1 MNQAL
6 IKAVIYLLV
15 GVSILL
21 IGMRMMSSGFRKSI
35 GKRIRG
41 FFKRT
46 QDQAFLNMGIGTVVT
61 AAIQSSDATNAMVV
75 GFINTGAMT
84 VYQGLCIMLGAYIG
98 TTVTGVIASFSSLSI
113 SIYFLLFV
121 FFGTVMMVFFKRDL
135 VVNIGEILAGL
146 GLLFLGLALMKDAF
160 KNPDITNFTKELFAS
175 INFGPLLFLIGVLVT
190 AIMDSSSAVTS
201 IVIAM
206 VGSGAIT
213 LSSGL
218 FIVLGATL
226 GTVVTTLIVAIGGHV
241 NGKRAAWI
249 AFSLRALSSVV
260 MVLILTIFQAPLTAV
275 ISDFALKTSPELAVA
290 MFTVVYNVI
299 FMPLLLPLLKP
310 AIKLFSK
317 IIKDKETSQMDTV
330 IKFIDDQ
337 MLAFPHIATAQ
348 VEREILHMYQLAYAN
363 YNRSMEMILNQ
374 NLEASKSLLEVEDQ
388 VDYLNEK
395 ITAFLIKLS
404 SKEQPEADRKAG
416 SFFHVVNDI
425 ERIAD
430 HAVNIYLMAKELE
443 EKELA
448 FSDLAKSEIN
458 DLHAIIVKM
467 FTLSQAIIEQ
477 RDYQA
482 LATLHQLEEETDHYK
497 TLYFNNHYERIKN
510 KSCVFELS
518 PFYSSLLTDLER
530 ISDHINNIGFSIVN
544 PTGVDQFDAYE

>member
-1 MNQAL
+1 MNHEL
-6 IKAVIYLLV
+6 VKAIIYLLV
-15 GVSILL
+15 GVAILL
-21 IGMRMMSSGFRKSI
+21 IGMRMMSAGFRKSI

-46 QDQAFLNMGIGTVVT
+46 QDKAWLNLGIGTAVT

-75 GFINTGAMT
+75 GFINTGAMS

-113 SIYFLLFV
+113 SIYFLLLV
-121 FFGTVMMVFFKRDL
+121 FIGTVMMVFFQKDM
-135 VVNIGEILAGL
+135 VNNIGEILAGL
-146 GLLFLGLALMKDAF
+146 GLLFLGLALMKDSF
-160 KNPDITNFTKELFAS
+160 KNPDITNFTKGLFSS

-206 VGSGAIT
+206 VGSGAIE

-249 AFSLRALSSVV
+249 AFSLRTLSSVV
-260 MVLILTIFQAPLTAV
+260 MVLLLTIFRTPITTGLST
-275 ISDFALKTSPELAVA
+275 FAAATSPELAVA
-290 MFTVVYNVI
+290 IFTVVYNVI
-299 FMPLLLPLLKP
+299 FMPALLPLVKP
-310 AIKLFSK
+310 SIKLFER
-317 IIKDKETSQMDTV
+317 IIKEKPSSAMDGVLKHIEDK
-330 IKFIDDQ
+330 

-348 VEREILHMYQLAYAN
+348 VEKEIINMYLLAFAN
-363 YNRSMEMILNQ
+363 YRRSVAMILTKNFE
-374 NLEASKSLLEVEDQ
+374 EAPTLLEVEDQ

-395 ITAFLIKLS
+395 ITTFLIKLS
-404 SKEQPEADRKAG
+404 SKEQPESERKAG

-448 FSDLAKSEIN
+448 FSELAKSEIESLN
-458 DLHAIIVKM
+458 DIILQM
-467 FTLSQAIIEQ
+467 FTLTKTIIEKS
-477 RDYQA
+477 DYA
-482 LATLHQLEEETDHYK
+482 SLVTLHGLEEQADSYK
-497 TLYFNNHYERIKN
+497 SRYFNNHYERIKN

-544 PTGVDQFDAYE
+544 PIGVDEYD